1 MLTTDFRGMLI
12 PVTSE
17 RIRPAGME
25 FFLAI
30 FLIFLGVVILLLGLR
45 NDLASCRGDADRL
58 RLGWFLIGLT
68 GLSIL
73 VYLGNQWLPSVLAW
87 AIWLAFFIGI
97 VLMVRWIQGAR
108 TPDETQSNT

>member
-1 MLTTDFRGMLI
+1 
-12 PVTSE
+12 
-17 RIRPAGME
+17 ME

-30 FLIFLGVVILLLGLR
+30 FLIFLGVVILLLGLK
-45 NDLASCRGDADRL
+45 NDLGSCRDDADRL

-73 VYLGNQWLPSVLAW
+73 VFLGSQWLPSVLAW
-87 AIWLAFFIGI
+87 LIWVAFLVTI

-108 TPDETQSNT
+108 APDDEQSNI